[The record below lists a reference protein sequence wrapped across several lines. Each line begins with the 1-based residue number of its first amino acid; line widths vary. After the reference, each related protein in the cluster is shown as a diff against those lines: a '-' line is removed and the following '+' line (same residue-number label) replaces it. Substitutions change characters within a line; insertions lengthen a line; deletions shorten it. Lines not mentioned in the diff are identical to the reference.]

1 MRLSTIALLSLIFS
15 YLFFA
20 EYLPPLR
27 RVHVPYD
34 LDGYHY
40 ALGDYAYQ
48 SLLEGHFPEWDSIN
62 YCGSSFIGNPQTAL
76 FYPPMW
82 PVLIPSHRRAWL
94 PFSHL
99 QGLVLAHVWLSFLLF
114 FIWLRN
120 KRLHPLACALGA
132 GVFAYS
138 GYLLLQLQHLGLVCG
153 YAWFPLGFLGI
164 DQAIESQSWRPLWKV
179 TAASAL
185 CFLAG
190 YPPTWF
196 VFAVAMITYAAFSA
210 WSGRAWN
217 AGLKTILA
225 AGLAIGF
232 SLAICM
238 VQILPTLE
246 ASALK
251 EYEPRYGG
259 GIHNPEFFVSYFIP
273 NYFDFGIHSSITAH
287 PGGEYLYL
295 GAPAFFGL
303 LCLAIMRRDKRSPNR
318 PLLPLFAVL
327 VVGFVALTNPFNLV
341 FLAVMKSYWLSQ
353 ICRSWY
359 FLAGITPAIA
369 ALTAIGLDRF
379 FASARKPLP
388 AFLAP
393 GAIALLAAWSLRLL
407 WLSRAG
413 GPGFASGWRGAFDP
427 AVTLALFTLAAFAF
441 VSATGRMRA
450 AAAAAILLCVG
461 VDYRAFGA
469 ANRTNGIDGDR
480 DKFLSSAPF
489 PGMNDAVYS
498 QLRAHT
504 KFRTAIDSNNPFP
517 TDMKHFGLPTPQ
529 GFDPLFPAQYRKLF
543 TISWG
548 TWLIDIDPANKPL
561 LRLLGVRYFISTE
574 GEPHYARLAGDPEFR
589 LLQPSDS
596 YFKVFELANATPPF
610 HWERDEPGQAVQA
623 LTLLAARREFLVR
636 SIGGG
641 RFALAEQFF
650 PGWNAEVDGRP
661 AKIDRWSGAFQSIFV
676 PPGDHRVEF
685 RFRSRGLRIGAWISL
700 ASLFAALALYRLSNR
715 RPSPARSPPS

>member
-1 MRLSTIALLSLIFS
+1 MRFSSVALLSLVFT

-27 RVHVPYD
+27 RIHVPYD

-40 ALGDYAYQ
+40 DLDDSVYQ
-48 SLLEGHFPEWDSIN
+48 SLRQGQFPEWDSIN
-62 YCGSSFIGNPQTAL
+62 YCGTSLIGNPQTAL

-94 PFSHL
+94 PFSRL
-99 QGLVLAHVWLSFLLF
+99 QGLVLAHVWLAFLLF
-114 FIWLRN
+114 FVWLRN
-120 KRLHPLACALGA
+120 KRLHPFACALGA

-164 DQAIESQSWRPLWKV
+164 DQAIESRSWRPLWKLA
-179 TAASAL
+179 AASAL

-196 VFAVAMITYAAFSA
+196 VFAVAMGTYTVFAAGSMLP
-210 WSGRAWN
+210 WRA
-217 AGLKTILA
+217 GVKTTLA
-225 AGLAIGF
+225 AGGAIGF
-232 SLAICM
+232 SLLICA
-238 VQILPTLE
+238 VQILPSLE

-251 EYEPRYGG
+251 EYEARYGG
-259 GIHNPEFFVSYFIP
+259 GIHDPEFFVSYFIP

-303 LCLAIMRRDKRSPNR
+303 LCLAFLRRKTELPGR

-327 VVGFVALTNPFNLV
+327 AISLILLTNPFNLV

-369 ALTAIGLDRF
+369 ALAAIGLDRF
-379 FASARKPLP
+379 FSLPRKARPAILASA
-388 AFLAP
+388 
-393 GAIALLAAWSLRLL
+393 AIALLAAWSLRLL

-413 GPGFASGWRGAFDP
+413 GPGFPSGWHGAVEPSVMLLLF
-427 AVTLALFTLAAFAF
+427 ALGVYAF
-441 VSATGRMRA
+441 VSAAGRMRA
-450 AAAAAILLCVG
+450 AVAAAILLAVG

-469 ANRTNGIDGDR
+469 GNRTNGTDGNR
-480 DKFLSSAPF
+480 DAFLSSAPF
-489 PGMNDAVYS
+489 PGMNDAVYA

-504 KFRTAIDSNNPFP
+504 QFRTALDSNNPFP
-517 TDMKHFGLPTPQ
+517 SDMKHFGLPTPQ
-529 GFDPLFPAQYRKLF
+529 GFEPLFPSQYRKLF
-543 TISWG
+543 TLTWG
-548 TWLIDIDPANKPL
+548 TWLIDIDPADKRL
-561 LRLLGVRYFISTE
+561 LRLLGVRYFISSE
-574 GEPHYARLAGDPEFR
+574 GQTHYAQLAADPEFR
-589 LLQPSDS
+589 VLQPSDS
-596 YFKVFELANATPPF
+596 YFKVFELSNATPSF

-623 LTLLAARREFLVR
+623 LTLFAGRREFLVR
-636 SIGGG
+636 SSGGG
-641 RFALAEQFF
+641 RFALVEQFF
-650 PGWNAEVDGRP
+650 PGWHAEIDGRP
-661 AKIDRWSGAFQSIFV
+661 AEIARWSGAFQSILV

-700 ASLFAALALYRLSNR
+700 ASLLALFILYRFSNR
-715 RPSPARSPPS
+715 HSSLA